1 MTYLIDRLLNAPR
14 LLKQFLMIGGD
25 FILLSS
31 AIVLAFSLQAHS
43 VLFSIDASLASI
55 IFGTTFTSIYFFSRL
70 GLYHAVI
77 RFMSHEAL
85 FTVFKG
91 VCISS
96 VILAVFMV
104 FIKPELSFAS
114 VVIYFSITLC
124 LIGYTRLSIRQL
136 ISRKTAKTKINV
148 AIYGANEAGLALL
161 ASLRQSTI
169 YNPVILVDERRLIR
183 NIRYNGIKV
192 RSPKSLPALI
202 PQYAIKQVLL
212 AMPTMTSERKKQV
225 IEQLEPLCVRV
236 RTIPAM
242 EDLLSGAQKIEHLED
257 IKVEDLLGRAPVKPI
272 PELLQRCIQDQTVL
286 VTGAGGS
293 IGAELCRQILR
304 QQPSTLI
311 LLERCEEALYQI
323 DMELKKYVTT
333 HQINTD
339 VIPLLGCVQ
348 NKLRLGAIFNSYTI
362 DTVYH
367 AAAYKHVPLIEYNIN
382 EGVRN
387 NVFGTYQTALAAQE
401 SGVKNFVLVS
411 TDKAVRPTNIMGASK
426 RLAELVLQAM
436 AQSKSGT
443 RFSMVRFGNVLGSSG
458 SVVPLFIKQIA
469 EGGPVTVTHPEV
481 IRYFMTIPEASQLV
495 IQAGAMAKGGDV
507 FVLDMGEPVKITDLA
522 HSMIRLHGLTIK
534 DKNHPEGDIE
544 IQYSG
549 LRPGEKLF
557 EELLIGSNVSATNH
571 PKIMR
576 ANERCLNLAQVEQI
590 LSKLTLALEK
600 CDCKHVREILL
611 KAGTDY
617 TGSDCINDLVWNSA
631 KHAISVANDYDA
643 VDMPVTSFAM

>member
-1 MTYLIDRLLNAPR
+1 MTYLINKILNAPR
-14 LLKQFLMIGGD
+14 ALKQFLMMSSD
-25 FILLSS
+25 FTLLSFS
-31 AIVLAFSLQAHS
+31 IVLAFSLQAHS
-43 VLFSIDASLASI
+43 ALFPIDRAMVNI
-55 IFGTTFTSIYFFSRL
+55 IFFTTLTSIYFFARL
-70 GLYHAVI
+70 GLYHAVV
-77 RFMSHEAL
+77 RFMSHEVL

-96 VILAVFMV
+96 VALAVFMV
-104 FIKPELSFAS
+104 IIRPGLSFDS

-136 ISRKTAKTKINV
+136 ISRKTSRTKINV
-148 AIYGANEAGLALL
+148 AIYGANDAGLALL
-161 ASLRQSTI
+161 ASLKQSTI
-169 YNPVILVDERRLIR
+169 YNPVILVDERTVIR

-192 RSPKSLPALI
+192 RSPKSLPELI
-202 PQYAIKQVLL
+202 PKYAIKQVLL

-225 IEQLEPLCVRV
+225 IKKLEPLCVRV

-272 PELLQRCIQDQTVL
+272 PELLQLCIQNKTVL

-293 IGAELCRQILR
+293 IGAELCRQIVR
-304 QQPSTLI
+304 QHPSTLI
-311 LLERCEEALYQI
+311 LLDRCEEALYKI

-348 NKLRLGAIFNSYTI
+348 NKPRLGAIFNGYKI

-387 NVFGTYQTALAAQE
+387 NVLGTYQTALAAQE
-401 SGVKNFVLVS
+401 SGVKSFVLVS

-426 RLAELVLQAM
+426 RLAELILQAM
-436 AQSKSGT
+436 AQGKSGT

-458 SVVPLFIKQIA
+458 SVVPLFNKQIA

-507 FVLDMGEPVKITDLA
+507 FVLDMGEAVKITDLA

-557 EELLIGSNVSATNH
+557 EELLIGSNVSATDH

-576 ANERCLNLAQVEQI
+576 ANERCLNLVQVEHI
-590 LSKLTLALEK
+590 LSKLTLALERS
-600 CDCKHVREILL
+600 DCKCVREILL

-617 TGSDCINDLVWNSA
+617 TGSDCISDLVWNSA
-631 KHAISVANDYDA
+631 KHTVSVANDYDA
-643 VDMPVTSFAM
+643 LVSATSFAM